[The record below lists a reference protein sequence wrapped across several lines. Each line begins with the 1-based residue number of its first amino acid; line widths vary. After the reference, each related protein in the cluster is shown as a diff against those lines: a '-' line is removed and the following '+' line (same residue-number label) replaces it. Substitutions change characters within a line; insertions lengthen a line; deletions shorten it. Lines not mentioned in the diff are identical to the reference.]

1 LLTLAAPTTNQEFFG
16 SFFQK
21 RTSFFL
27 SRRTCERDHTPPS
40 VALLQ
45 QQCDATERGGLAGR
59 TGGAQCSER
68 KCVMRDLSK
77 LLLAAAI
84 MVGGLHA
91 HAYAYASPVATTTAA
106 AADADDGVADAF
118 RRVAK
123 RLFRRI
129 P

>member
-1 LLTLAAPTTNQEFFG
+1 
-16 SFFQK
+16 
-21 RTSFFL
+21 
-27 SRRTCERDHTPPS
+27 
-40 VALLQ
+40 
-45 QQCDATERGGLAGR
+45 
-59 TGGAQCSER
+59 
-68 KCVMRDLSK
+68 MRDLSK